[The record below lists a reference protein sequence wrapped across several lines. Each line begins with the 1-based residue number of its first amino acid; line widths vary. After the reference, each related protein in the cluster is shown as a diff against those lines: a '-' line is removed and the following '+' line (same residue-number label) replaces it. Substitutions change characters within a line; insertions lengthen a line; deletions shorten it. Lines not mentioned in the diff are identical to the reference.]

1 MWDFILLLL
10 AIMIWMVSLFLVGE
24 AAKSQRWVFGGVE
37 GMPDPYSGV
46 FMSQL
51 VSFCFILLW
60 FGRILLLGRFPR
72 EPMEF
77 LAQILLRP
85 APLTPGFLVASF
97 PPLIVG
103 LVKLITILVA
113 SRKMLTG
120 DIALQNRLWVT
131 FVFIIFHLLT
141 ATVAFV
147 ILARTFL

>member
-10 AIMIWMVSLFLVGE
+10 AITIWMVSLLLVGE

-37 GMPDPYSGV
+37 GIPDPYSGV
-46 FMSQL
+46 FMSQFI
-51 VSFCFILLW
+51 SFSFILLW

-72 EPMEF
+72 EPMEV
-77 LAQILLRP
+77 LAQLLLRP
-85 APLTPGFLVASF
+85 APLTPGILVASF

-113 SRKMLTG
+113 SRKMLKE
-120 DIALQNRLWVT
+120 DIAVQNRLWVT

-141 ATVAFV
+141 ATVAFA